1 MLCHNADMEPNSS
14 KPLAGKLVL
23 DLTNV
28 LAGPF
33 CCHQLAQFGARV
45 IKVEPPGRGDLARQL
60 GADPELNH
68 AKMGVSFLAQNA
80 GKESLTL
87 NLKEPAG
94 KDLLK
99 QLVRKADV
107 LVENFRPGVMTRLG
121 LDWPVLQTQNPAL
134 IYCAISGFGQTG
146 PWVERPA
153 YDQIVQGVAG
163 VMSVTG
169 IPGDGPVRVGYPVS
183 DTIGGLT
190 AAMAICAA
198 LPTASSSGTGRM
210 IDVSM
215 LEATLASMGW
225 VVSNYLIAGQ
235 TPAQQGNENMTSAPS
250 GLFTASDA
258 PLNIAANKDEQ
269 WRTLARLIGREDL
282 INHPDYISREQRKQ
296 NRQALKIEINQALVT
311 RTAQEWAEILN
322 AASVPAGPVLSV
334 PEVLASEQLQARS
347 LLCHYEDVPGVGRP
361 IDLIGSGVKL
371 NGQSTGVSEPP
382 PTLGQHT
389 RAILTELGV
398 SPPEIETLE
407 QAGVI

>member
-1 MLCHNADMEPNSS
+1 MAFNPT

-60 GADPELNH
+60 GADAKLNE
-68 AKMGVSFLAQNA
+68 ANMGVSFLAQNA

-87 NLKEPAG
+87 NLKKPPG
-94 KDLLK
+94 KAILK
-99 QLVRKADV
+99 KLVRQADV

-121 LDWPVLQTQNPAL
+121 LDWPALEQENPAL

-169 IPGDGPVRVGYPVS
+169 LPGDGPVRVGYPVS

-198 LPTASSSGTGRM
+198 LPAAASGTGRM

-225 VVSNYLIAGQ
+225 VISNYLIAGQ
-235 TPAQQGNENMTSAPS
+235 TPAQQGNENATSAPS
-250 GLFTASDA
+250 GLFEASDA

-269 WRTLARLIGREDL
+269 WQTLARLIGREDL
-282 INHPDYISREQRKQ
+282 IGHPDYTSREKRKQ
-296 NRQALKIEINQALVT
+296 NRQTLRLEINQALAS
-311 RTAQEWAEILN
+311 RTAQAWADILN
-322 AASVPAGPVLSV
+322 AAGVPAGPVLSV
-334 PEVLASEQLQARS
+334 PQVLNSEQLQARS
-347 LLCHYEDVPGVGRP
+347 LLSHYEDVPGVGRS
-361 IDLIGSGVKL
+361 IDLVSSGVKF
-371 NGQSTGVSEPP
+371 NGQSTGVPAPP

-389 RAILTELGV
+389 CAILEALGLSGEQIDELR
-398 SPPEIETLE
+398 E
-407 QAGVI
+407 AGVI

>member
-1 MLCHNADMEPNSS
+1 MLCHNDDMEPNSS

-60 GADPELNH
+60 GADPELND

-198 LPTASSSGTGRM
+198 LPTASSSGTGRL

-371 NGQSTGVSEPP
+371 NGQATGVSEPP

-398 SPPEIETLE
+398 SPPEIEALE